1 MGKLIFAPTLFF
13 LSGCAATVP
22 VQYVPEHAH
31 PSRFTPGSRP
41 YSFDCDTEAG
51 KYSELNDATSGTNP
65 WITGFMQV
73 VTSRP
78 GSAWPPDAGVVF
90 AGTSKLPRVGL
101 EAFVLPDN
109 PAILQIAVRGIGGA
123 GDHTV
128 FASMPMSDAR
138 IRFTLRLSDSGQ
150 LSLSVGDAT
159 TTSSIGSVEITR
171 VNLYCS
177 SSHVHFSDVL
187 AGSDK

>member
-109 PAILQIAVRGIGGA
+109 PAILQIAVRAPVARGTIRSSPQCRCR
-123 GDHTV
+123 TRE
-128 FASMPMSDAR
+128 FALRCGLA
-138 IRFTLRLSDSGQ
+138 IRASCPCPSAMRRRLRQ
-150 LSLSVGDAT
+150 SV
-159 TTSSIGSVEITR
+159 R
-171 VNLYCS
+171 L
-177 SSHVHFSDVL
+177 
-187 AGSDK
+187 K

>member
-1 MGKLIFAPTLFF
+1 
-13 LSGCAATVP
+13 
-22 VQYVPEHAH
+22 
-31 PSRFTPGSRP
+31 
-41 YSFDCDTEAG
+41 
-51 KYSELNDATSGTNP
+51 
-65 WITGFMQV
+65 
-73 VTSRP
+73 
-78 GSAWPPDAGVVF
+78 
-90 AGTSKLPRVGL
+90 VGL